1 MLLAV
6 CGAEFVFDD
15 DDDDDDNA
23 DADANGDDDDDSDD
37 NAVLVTY
44 SRPVEWH
51 QLKQAGYM
59 MT

>member
-1 MLLAV
+1 MLLEV
-6 CGAEFVFDD
+6 CGAEFDD
-15 DDDDDDNA
+15 DA
-23 DADANGDDDDDSDD
+23 DADTNGDDDDDNDD
-37 NAVLVTY
+37 NVAPVTY